1 MAIRAP
7 DGANNGNIVNPFCS
21 SLGKMMLMI
30 MLLIMILVMLL
41 IMMLVMLLIMLLIM
55 MATLTRSESSM
66 PTIVER
72 VGKFIPPSLKEF

>member
-1 MAIRAP
+1 MILMIMLLLM
-7 DGANNGNIVNPFCS
+7 IV
-21 SLGKMMLMI
+21 MI
-30 MLLIMILVMLL
+30 MLLIMMMIMLLVM
-41 IMMLVMLLIMLLIM
+41 MMIMLLIM